1 MAIDKKTVYVETS
14 IVSYLT
20 ARPTSDLLAAAWQ
33 KSTVDWWETQ
43 RKRFDLY
50 TSDVAIEEAGKGTPE
65 AAARRLEALSVIPV
79 LPITEAMVELSKAL
93 IQERALPTKALDDA
107 LHIAV
112 SAVHGVD
119 YLLTWNCRHLDN
131 AETKPIVR
139 SVCTIHGYTSP
150 EICTP
155 QELMG
160 VFEDG

>member
-1 MAIDKKTVYVETS
+1 MDKKTVYIETS

-33 KSTVDWWETQ
+33 KATVDWWDTQ
-43 RKRFDLY
+43 RNRFDLY
-50 TSDVAIEEAGKGTPE
+50 TSDVTVEEAGKGNPE
-65 AAARRLEALSVIPV
+65 AAARRLEVLSGIPI
-79 LPITEAMVELSKAL
+79 LPITEAITALSKVL
-93 IQERALPTKALDDA
+93 LQGSALPAKALDDA

-119 YLLTWNCRHLDN
+119 YLLTWNYRHLDN
-131 AETKPIVR
+131 AETKPIMR
-139 SVCTIHGYTSP
+139 SVCTIHGHISP

-160 VFEDG
+160 VFEDV